1 RVLTAAKAPIS
12 GLYAVGNCCGQR
24 YAVQYP
30 TPAAGN
36 SCGSAFTTGYLCA
49 GYLKADLEAAAAE
62 SPAGSSPG
70 TSFTSAIS

>member
-49 GYLKADLEAAAAE
+49 EYLKADLEAEFARPETDSLSGTAFTAAL
-62 SPAGSSPG
+62 S
-70 TSFTSAIS
+70 